1 MTTPSFKRLQYL
13 VIALIVL
20 GGILPLLWYWATTGA
35 VPGVH
40 PEEAILW
47 LTRQDS
53 DAILLDVRPAEEFER
68 QHVQGAHSWPLKRV
82 QALNSLGELPAQWR
96 GIRLLVM
103 GAAGFSGVDAARHLQ
118 AIGVQHSYHVRGGL
132 QEWIGAIIQ
141 QDQPAGAP
149 FVSLSGAPAFRTMS
163 LFEQWAAVVA
173 AYLFKPWYMVLS
185 LLLALSLWR
194 TRAPDLAVLKWSML
208 AFFSG
213 EAWCAV
219 NYLVFKETSYLAEFL
234 HSYGMVVGFGL
245 FVYSLIEGL
254 DARVMRLSAWGQR
267 CAALDLCGPCIKSE
281 EVDCGARK
289 VLLLLIAVAFILGFI
304 PLQADFSSVSYNTS
318 ILGTAYNY
326 KHLVL
331 YQVFEK
337 RYCPGMA
344 MALLATAFVIL
355 WRQPRRPLSPFVWV
369 FFSAGLGALAFSFF
383 RLLFGTVY
391 ENHLIWSTFWEELT
405 ELVFLCAIW
414 GLLLLF
420 RHILLAE
427 AEGIFPWPVLSR
439 ILQVSSSPGPAFS
452 PRATTPPATQDTVLI
467 ACEVLK
473 DPIMQSAPVGLFQK
487 SFFLD
492 YGLHRYPDR
501 LREEIQTIIDRL
513 SEPSLVVFGYGL
525 CGNGLRG
532 IKAGRHTLLVP
543 RADDCIPLLLG
554 SNENHR
560 RQAKAEPAT
569 FYLSKGWLKSGS
581 HPLNEYEEYVK
592 RYGRS
597 QAEMIIDTQ
606 YRHIRRV
613 AFVAQGQE
621 DLEGYR
627 RQAQELAR
635 FCQRWGA
642 RYEEILGDDAYIRRL
657 VEASQDLTR
666 IGDDFFIVPPGGLI
680 QSHPFLRS
688 G

>member
-1 MTTPSFKRLQYL
+1 MRTPSFKRLQYL
-13 VIALIVL
+13 VLALIVL
-20 GGILPLLWYWATTGA
+20 GGVLPLVWYLATVGS
-35 VPGVH
+35 VSKVR
-40 PEEAILW
+40 PEEAIRM
-47 LTRQDS
+47 LTRQGS
-53 DAILLDVRPAEEFER
+53 DAILLDIRPAEDFER
-68 QHVQGAHSWPLKRV
+68 QHVEGAHSWPLKRL
-82 QALNSLGELPAQWR
+82 QALTSLDELPAQWQ
-96 GIRLLVM
+96 GKKLLIM
-103 GAAGFSGVDAARHLQ
+103 CAAGFSGVDAVRHLRM
-118 AIGVQHSYHVRGGL
+118 IGVQDAYHVRGGL
-132 QEWIGAIIQ
+132 QEWVGTVIR
-141 QDQPAGAP
+141 QDQAAGAP
-149 FVSLSGAPAFRTMS
+149 FASLSGEPAFRAMS

-173 AYLFKPWYMVLS
+173 AYFFKPWYMVLS
-185 LLLALSLWR
+185 LLLTLSLWR
-194 TRAPDLAVLKWSML
+194 TRARDLAALKWSML

-254 DARVMRLSAWGQR
+254 DARIMRLSAWGQR
-267 CAALDLCGPCIKSE
+267 CAALDLCGPCIKTE

-289 VLLLLIAVAFILGFI
+289 VLLLLIAVSFILGFI
-304 PLQADFSSVSYNTS
+304 PLQADFNSISYNTS

-326 KHLVL
+326 KHLAL
-331 YQVFEK
+331 YQAFEK

-344 MALLATAFVIL
+344 MALLAAAFIIL

-369 FFSAGLGALAFSFF
+369 FFSAGWGALAFSFF
-383 RLLFGTVY
+383 RLLFGTVF

-405 ELVFLCAIW
+405 ELVFLCAVW

-420 RHILLAE
+420 RQTLLGEAGGIL
-427 AEGIFPWPVLSR
+427 PWPVLGR
-439 ILQVSSSPGPAFS
+439 ILRVSPSPGLAYSARLPIPSA
-452 PRATTPPATQDTVLI
+452 PQEKVLI

-473 DPIMQSAPVGLFQK
+473 DPLTKFAPAGLYQK

-513 SEPSLVVFGYGL
+513 SEPSLVVLGYGL

-532 IKAGRHTLLVP
+532 VKAGKHTLLVP
-543 RADDCIPLLLG
+543 RVDDCIPLLLG

-560 RQAKAEPAT
+560 QQAKAEPAT

-581 HPLNEYEEYVK
+581 HPLNEYEEYMK

-627 RQAQELAR
+627 RQAQEVAQ

-657 VEASQDLTR
+657 IEASQDFTQ
-666 IGDDFFIVPPGGLI
+666 IGDDFFVVLPGGLI